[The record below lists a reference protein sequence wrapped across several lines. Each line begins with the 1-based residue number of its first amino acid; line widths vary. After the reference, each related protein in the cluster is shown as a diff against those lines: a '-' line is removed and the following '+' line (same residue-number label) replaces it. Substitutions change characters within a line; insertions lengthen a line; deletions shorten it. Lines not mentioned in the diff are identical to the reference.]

1 MVCEGPLISLLAARD
16 HAQTAIKL
24 GESL

>member
-1 MVCEGPLISLLAARD
+1 MVCEGPRISLLAARD